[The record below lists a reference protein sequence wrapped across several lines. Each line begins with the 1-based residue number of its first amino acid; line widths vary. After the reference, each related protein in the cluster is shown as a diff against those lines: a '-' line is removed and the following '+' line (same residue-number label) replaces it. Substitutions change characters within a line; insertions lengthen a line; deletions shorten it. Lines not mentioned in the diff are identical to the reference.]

1 MASSAPSAPVSFR
14 RRSFR
19 LRKPERLA
27 ALLALGLLAFL
38 LLAFNGGSWLA
49 LRYLR
54 QLRESELETRLIAV
68 GQTVAATLT
77 PDNYLV
83 LSFRTSDGALDV
95 DLLRAYRDAP
105 SYQDLLT
112 QLRRAGEASG
122 LTTITLVTADGRVVA
137 DPDEPERIGE
147 SWGLLPLDAREIQE
161 AMQGRPATTPLYRI
175 GEDLHKRAYIPV
187 RDEKGSIIA
196 LLRLGASRDY
206 LTALVRLQK
215 TLTVMLLFSTTV
227 VLLVAWVMYR
237 LIGRVLAAERAMS
250 QDDRLRSLGT
260 LAAGLAHEIR
270 NPLAIIRL
278 TCEEL
283 RALGASETTSPDE
296 SSAARDVVGASA
308 SCSDPPSIPLINDIQ
323 DEVRRLET
331 LVEQFLSFA
340 RLEDLRSTR
349 AAGPPADAL
358 ETTRRVLRLFE
369 KSLSSDRVQ
378 ITSDLPPYSPPRVVL
393 DDKALEQTLLNVLRN
408 AAEAVS
414 DAPGTIYVSL
424 ADRQSRGVM
433 VIVRDTGRGM
443 TETVCRQAF
452 DPFFSTKAGGTGLGL
467 SLASQLLAAVG
478 GHIEMD
484 SAPGKGT
491 EVRIY
496 IPYSE

>member
-1 MASSAPSAPVSFR
+1 MNSSAPSAPVPLFR
-14 RRSFR
+14 RSIR

-83 LSFRTSDGALDV
+83 LSFRTAEGTLDV
-95 DLLRAYRDAP
+95 DLLRSYRDAP

-112 QLRRAGEASG
+112 LLRRVGEASE

-187 RDEKGSIIA
+187 RAENGSVIA

-206 LTALVRLQK
+206 LAVLVRLQK
-215 TLTVMLLFSTTV
+215 TLTLMLIFSTTV
-227 VLLVAWVMYR
+227 VLLVAWVLYR

-283 RALGASETTSPDE
+283 RALATQGPTSPGNKPTASDASKASSPACE
-296 SSAARDVVGASA
+296 S
-308 SCSDPPSIPLINDIQ
+308 PSEPLIHDIQ
-323 DEVRRLET
+323 EEVRRLET

-340 RLEDLRSTR
+340 RLDDLRSAR
-349 AAGPPADAL
+349 ARGAPADAL
-358 ETTRRVLRLFE
+358 ETVRRVLRLFE
-369 KSLSSDRVQ
+369 KSLPSNRIQ
-378 ITSDLPPYSPPRVVL
+378 LQSDLPAAPLPRVIL
-393 DDKALEQTLLNVLRN
+393 DDKELEQALLNVLRN
-408 AAEAVS
+408 AAEALP
-414 DAPGTIYVSL
+414 AAGGTIHVSL
-424 ADRQSRGVM
+424 SDRQSRGALFV
-433 VIVRDTGRGM
+433 VRDTGRGM
-443 TETVCRQAF
+443 TEAIRRQAF
-452 DPFFSTKAGGTGLGL
+452 DPFFSTKSGGTGLGL
-467 SLASQLLAAVG
+467 SLVSQLLAAVG
-478 GHIEMD
+478 GHIELAG
-484 SAPGKGT
+484 APGKGT
-491 EVRIY
+491 EARLY